1 MGYPNVSGFYFC
13 IASTSIMNFFDV
25 LGEWALSNLPKII
38 YSAVIIVLGYVFQK
52 ILSGRIENEAKK
64 KRLSEH
70 LAFILIRFV
79 QWGTIIAVFSVV
91 LLQFGVTLAV
101 VSGFVTLVGGTIIG
115 FAAINTLGNA
125 IAGLIVMT
133 SKPFK
138 VGDRIYFNGRFS
150 DVISIDLIYTK
161 LRTLDL
167 VYVSVPNQELLKSE
181 IEDFGIKN
189 IIRRSVTITAGYEH
203 ESSYVKKALLE
214 AVSKVEKVLKAP
226 EPHVFIT
233 DFQNYA
239 VQYTLYYFLREVK
252 RMPWIADEVREA
264 VFKTCSDYGIDLSTP
279 LLSKRAD

>member
-1 MGYPNVSGFYFC
+1 MGYPNVSSLNFYL
-13 IASTSIMNFFDV
+13 ASISILNFFDA
-25 LGEWALSNLPKII
+25 LGEWTLGNLPKII
-38 YSAVIIVLGYVFQK
+38 YSAVVIVLGYVFQK
-52 ILSGRIENEAKK
+52 VVSGRIENEVKK

-70 LAFILIRFV
+70 LAFTLIRFV

-91 LLQFGVTLAV
+91 LIQFGVTSAV
-101 VSGFVTLVGGTIIG
+101 VSGFVTLMGGTIIG

-125 IAGLIVMT
+125 IAGIIVMI

-150 DVISIDLIYTK
+150 DVISIDIIYTK

-203 ESSYVKKALLE
+203 KSPYVKKALLE
-214 AVSKVEKVLKAP
+214 AAGKVEKVLKAP
-226 EPHVFIT
+226 EPLVFIT

-239 VQYTLYYFLREVK
+239 VQYKLYYFLREVK
-252 RMPWIADEVREA
+252 RMPWIDDEVREA
-264 VFKTCSDYGIDLSTP
+264 VFETCSGYGIDLSTP
-279 LLSKRAD
+279 ILSKKTE